1 MRKPL
6 RKCGKDAVAQK
17 GGFEYSAIEK
27 YRSYLLV
34 AAMLGQKRGKMPGY
48 GCIRSIWEAH
58 FLKTGCHLAEGF
70 FIYIAGREKA
80 LKQDGVKKFTVDIAR
95 DSSSNQLG
103 ASPLNVEARRREI
116 RVREQ

>member
-48 GCIRSIWEAH
+48 GCIRSI
-58 FLKTGCHLAEGF
+58 
-70 FIYIAGREKA
+70 R
-80 LKQDGVKKFTVDIAR
+80 
-95 DSSSNQLG
+95 
-103 ASPLNVEARRREI
+103 
-116 RVREQ
+116 

>member
-1 MRKPL
+1 MSIAGGSTGNSYFKVARIQATDWIMRKPL

-48 GCIRSIWEAH
+48 GCI
-58 FLKTGCHLAEGF
+58 
-70 FIYIAGREKA
+70 
-80 LKQDGVKKFTVDIAR
+80 
-95 DSSSNQLG
+95 
-103 ASPLNVEARRREI
+103 
-116 RVREQ
+116 